1 LTWDERYA
9 PFIWPVGFLP
19 LAHLITGGLP
29 IMDFTVLMAL
39 VDRWRLETHTFHLSC
54 GETTVTL
61 QDVIMILGLPIDG
74 SLACATVTPDGWRD
88 SIGAAISL
96 LPPDIPTDQKGRKT
110 TDVPSGW
117 LIVHFSTWL
126 EGAEDTVVQRYARS
140 CRWHMN
146 HD

>member
-1 LTWDERYA
+1 M
-9 PFIWPVGFLP
+9 
-19 LAHLITGGLP
+19 
-29 IMDFTVLMAL
+29 MDFTALMAL

-61 QDVIMILGLPIDG
+61 QDVIMILSLPIDG